1 MSNGI
6 SGKLY
11 KAKKGKP
18 YCTNVLAYISALLYT
33 LCALGG
39 VLVIYGYAVRDWT
52 KLGIGLAVMLVLAIV
67 CRIISGKYE
76 WEPDREMK
84 EFGKDMWIY
93 SYISP
98 INFMGN
104 SRCQWRISTISSLEE
119 KGDKLKIKGDISKRE
134 EIGKSKKVKELVIRT
149 DFEDYSEMKSDLEK
163 FMEKTKGTATTN

>member
-1 MSNGI
+1 
-6 SGKLY
+6 
-11 KAKKGKP
+11 
-18 YCTNVLAYISALLYT
+18 
-33 LCALGG
+33 
-39 VLVIYGYAVRDWT
+39 
-52 KLGIGLAVMLVLAIV
+52 MLVLALV
-67 CRIISGKYE
+67 CKIISGKYE

-134 EIGKSKKVKELVIRT
+134 EIGKSRKVKELVIRT

-163 FMEKTKGTATTN
+163 FMEKTKGTATAA